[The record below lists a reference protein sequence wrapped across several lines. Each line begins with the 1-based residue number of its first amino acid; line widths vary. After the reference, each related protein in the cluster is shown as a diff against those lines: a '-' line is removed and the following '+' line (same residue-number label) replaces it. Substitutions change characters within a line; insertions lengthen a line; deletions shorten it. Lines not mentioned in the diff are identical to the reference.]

1 MNTIKIFNEIS
12 VSLPEYTY
20 IDSIAYEITVN
31 SGNLR
36 ITLDKNGVLSISPNK
51 KTKIDTDFISMVYNF
66 LEEQLDNEINKN
78 KTSWYYYNAL
88 NRE

>member
-51 KTKIDTDFISMVYNF
+51 KD
-66 LEEQLDNEINKN
+66 
-78 KTSWYYYNAL
+78 
-88 NRE
+88 